1 MARYRGPVGKV
12 SRRLGFGITEKGER
26 ILNKRS
32 FPPGMSVEVLRTDAL
47 AEALP
52 QMTEPADREHVTR
65 WFYAGG
71 AGVQIVN
78 FAADAPRRDVHL
90 AVDTPEHFELV
101 RQVIAAMT
109 RPHWEYGLAGVLEL
123 VDRVRAAA
131 RPESGRP
138 STYLQ
143 VRP

>member
-1 MARYRGPVGKV
+1 
-12 SRRLGFGITEKGER
+12 
-26 ILNKRS
+26 
-32 FPPGMSVEVLRTDAL
+32 
-47 AEALP
+47 
-52 QMTEPADREHVTR
+52 VTR

-71 AGVQIVN
+71 AGARIVN
-78 FAADAPRRDVHL
+78 FAADAARRDVHL
-90 AVDTPEHFELV
+90 AVDTPEHFEFV
-101 RQVIAAMT
+101 RQVISAMT

-131 RPESGRP
+131 RPDSGRP